1 MSENNEKFVIKL
13 MIGKQV
19 YQFSIFR
26 HQEEVFRK
34 AAKEINRKL
43 QIYEGKYP
51 SQGIEKYMSTALLD
65 FAVRAVQLEK
75 NNDTSPFIDKI
86 NQLTSEIEDVIGDT
100 TV

>member
-1 MSENNEKFVIKL
+1 MSENNERFVIEL
-13 MIGKQV
+13 MIGKQK
-19 YQFSIFR
+19 YPINIFR

-43 QIYEGKYP
+43 RIYEEKYP
-51 SQGIEKYMSTALLD
+51 NQGNEKYMSTALLD

-75 NNDTSPFIDKI
+75 NNDTSPFIEKI